1 MNSLELITFIFILL
15 CLVKIIS
22 ISISPQS
29 WNRNI
34 VKKLFKNYHLT
45 AFISFVLALVVLYYL
60 LKDLT
65 IIEILASASFVF
77 LLIAFGISA
86 YHEEIL
92 KLSDK
97 IYKDKTFLKKSL
109 IYIIFWL
116 ILLLWGLKEI
126 VL

>member
-1 MNSLELITFIFILL
+1 MNPLELIAFIFILL
-15 CLVKIIS
+15 CLIKIIS

-34 VKKLFKNYHLT
+34 VRKLLKNYHLA
-45 AFISFVLALVVLYYL
+45 AFISFVLALVVLYFL
-60 LKDLT
+60 LKSLT

-77 LLIAFGISA
+77 LLMASRVFA

-97 IYKDKTFLKKSL
+97 IYKDKTLLKKSI
-109 IYIIFWL
+109 IYVIIWL

>member
-1 MNSLELITFIFILL
+1 MIPIELIAFIFIIFSLI
-15 CLVKIIS
+15 KIIS

-45 AFISFVLALVVLYYL
+45 AFFSFILAIIVLYYL
-60 LKDLT
+60 LKELT
-65 IIEILASASFVF
+65 IVQIIASASFVF

-97 IYKDKTFLKKSL
+97 IYKDKIILKKSI
-109 IYIIFWL
+109 IYIIIWL

-126 VL
+126 IL